1 MRYLKRFNESQES
14 KFCGEC
20 GTKLNK
26 SDAFCD
32 ECGMDQDFSQN
43 ETITVDGK
51 IEATYPNGQKTP
63 SFILSSNNKT
73 LSGTPISFDKSINKY
88 DIPVGKEVKLTGT
101 TKDGKSPKFNNPL
114 YVSKKEDIKLI

>member
-1 MRYLKRFNESQES
+1 MKYLKRFNESQES

-26 SDAFCD
+26 IDTFCG
-32 ECGMDQDFSQN
+32 ECGTKQDSSEN

-63 SFILSSNNKT
+63 NFILSSNNKT
-73 LSGTPISFDKSINKY
+73 LSGTPINFDKSINKY
-88 DIPVGKEVKLTGT
+88 DIPVGKEVNITGT
-101 TKDGKSPKFNNPL
+101 TKDGKSPRFNNPL
-114 YVSKKEDIKLI
+114 YVSKKEDIKSI

>member
-32 ECGMDQDFSQN
+32 ECGMEQDFSQN
-43 ETITVDGK
+43 ETITVDK
-51 IEATYPNGQKTP
+51 QH
-63 SFILSSNNKT
+63 
-73 LSGTPISFDKSINKY
+73 
-88 DIPVGKEVKLTGT
+88 
-101 TKDGKSPKFNNPL
+101 
-114 YVSKKEDIKLI
+114 